1 MVTEWATVAIPSSP
15 APEATAAVAT
25 TAAVVTLERSAA
37 APAVAD
43 APPAVPEVDEPPYDD
58 VPPPESEPPYEPPV
72 PEEPEGDWSAAPA
85 NDAAA
90 RPPAAGPEE
99 PARPAR
105 PASAPAAGSRTPTFQ
120 QPQRYGEA
128 VVREILGA
136 TFLEEQPAPPTPG
149 MR

>member
-1 MVTEWATVAIPSSP
+1 VP
-15 APEATAAVAT
+15 AA
-25 TAAVVTLERSAA
+25 
-37 APAVAD
+37 AD
-43 APPAVPEVDEPPYDD
+43 APPAVPDADEPPFDD

-72 PEEPEGDWSAAPA
+72 PEEPAGDWSAAPSD
-85 NDAAA
+85 DAASRPAPPAPAAPRPSDESARSA
-90 RPPAAGPEE
+90 RPS
-99 PARPAR
+99 
-105 PASAPAAGSRTPTFQ
+105 SAPAAGSRTPTFQ